1 MSRILDRIILL
12 IYCLG
17 AVLLQEADTAFLAAF
32 LSAVIYSFLGYYF
45 RQRSLHIILAAFY
58 ISFAIFFPTFL
69 LFFPVILYGF
79 AEDKLFLSL
88 ILVVEFCLFHF
99 HHAPW
104 RLLPFLILGSA
115 ITLWLD
121 HQTSLYEMLDAE
133 FKKMRDD
140 SVERNLLL
148 KQKNQSLL
156 EKQNYEIYNAVL
168 KERNRIAREIHDN
181 TGHMLSRSILLT
193 GAAKAINKEEGLTP
207 LLSQLEETLNT
218 AMTDIRKS
226 VHDLHDESVNLKETL
241 DNLIESFSFCP
252 AVMEYDMGFQIPQAV
267 RYGFIAIIR
276 EALNNVIKHSNA
288 DRVHILVREHP
299 ALYQLIIE
307 DNGTDIKTTKLTD
320 GTGMGLTNIKD
331 RVDSLDGNLQIQIEN
346 GFRIFITIPK
356 KEAL

>member
-1 MSRILDRIILL
+1 
-12 IYCLG
+12 
-17 AVLLQEADTAFLAAF
+17 
-32 LSAVIYSFLGYYF
+32 
-45 RQRSLHIILAAFY
+45 
-58 ISFAIFFPTFL
+58 
-69 LFFPVILYGF
+69 
-79 AEDKLFLSL
+79 
-88 ILVVEFCLFHF
+88 
-99 HHAPW
+99 
-104 RLLPFLILGSA
+104 
-115 ITLWLD
+115 
-121 HQTSLYEMLDAE
+121 MLDAE

-276 EALNNVIKHSNA
+276 EDLITDDVLPGTPTMLKWKTQA
-288 DRVHILVREHP
+288 D
-299 ALYQLIIE
+299 A
-307 DNGTDIKTTKLTD
+307 
-320 GTGMGLTNIKD
+320 
-331 RVDSLDGNLQIQIEN
+331 DSLYNTPPCYNIYICGKVFKWIKKMGGLSAMKEHNEKKAEILYDFLDESKMFKGTVVKEDRSLMNVPFVTGDKELDAK
-346 GFRIFITIPK
+346 FV
-356 KEAL
+356 KEAEAAGFVNLKGHRTVGGMRASIYNAMPIEGVEKLVEFMKKFEKENA

>member
-1 MSRILDRIILL
+1 
-12 IYCLG
+12 
-17 AVLLQEADTAFLAAF
+17 
-32 LSAVIYSFLGYYF
+32 
-45 RQRSLHIILAAFY
+45 
-58 ISFAIFFPTFL
+58 
-69 LFFPVILYGF
+69 
-79 AEDKLFLSL
+79 
-88 ILVVEFCLFHF
+88 
-99 HHAPW
+99 
-104 RLLPFLILGSA
+104 
-115 ITLWLD
+115 
-121 HQTSLYEMLDAE
+121 
-133 FKKMRDD
+133 
-140 SVERNLLL
+140 
-148 KQKNQSLL
+148 
-156 EKQNYEIYNAVL
+156 
-168 KERNRIAREIHDN
+168 
-181 TGHMLSRSILLT
+181 
-193 GAAKAINKEEGLTP
+193 
-207 LLSQLEETLNT
+207 
-218 AMTDIRKS
+218 MTDIRKS

-307 DNGTDIKTTKLTD
+307 DNGTDIKTSKLTD